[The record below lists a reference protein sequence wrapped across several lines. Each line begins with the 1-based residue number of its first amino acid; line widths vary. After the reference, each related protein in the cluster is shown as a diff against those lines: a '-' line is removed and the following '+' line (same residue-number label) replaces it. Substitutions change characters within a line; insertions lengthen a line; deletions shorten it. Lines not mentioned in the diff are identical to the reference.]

1 MLVSGIPAWG
11 TREWGA
17 LSQTPV
23 TWCGVL
29 VPFQSRNMTCS
40 GPRVCLSICTHT
52 CTHIFHFW
60 QEGKPKVIEINR
72 QKWKPVLL
80 IFFNVIPCRLAHIF
94 LKNSY
99 TFFSPLHFKDLFH
112 LWQYRKEVEF
122 GLWGLFLVQNIRDI
136 ME

>member
-1 MLVSGIPAWG
+1 MDCCWNSAWKCLPFVLRVLGTSFVLVSGIPAWG

-17 LSQTPV
+17 LSQTPLS
-23 TWCGVL
+23 WCGVL

-40 GPRVCLSICTHT
+40 DPRVCLSTCTHT

-60 QEGKPKVIEINR
+60 PEGKPKVIEINR

-99 TFFSPLHFKDLFH
+99 TFFFSPAF
-112 LWQYRKEVEF
+112 
-122 GLWGLFLVQNIRDI
+122 
-136 ME
+136 